1 MSGKIKVGINGF
13 GRIGRLVFRVLRQRK
28 DIFQVVAVNDVA
40 AADTMAHLLKYD
52 STHGRYPESVTTD
65 AAGNIVVGGDTIAML
80 GMKVSPA
87 ELPWDEYGVD
97 IVLESTG
104 VFRKQEQIEGHFS
117 GAKNKGVKK
126 VLLSVP
132 PKGAIDK
139 DKVAIVVLGVNGGDV
154 KASHRIVSNAS
165 CTTNCLAPVVKV
177 LHESFGLRH
186 GFMTTVHGYTNDQAV
201 LDQPHKDLRRAR
213 TAATN
218 IIPTTTGAAAAVGKV
233 MPELNGKLDGLAM
246 RVPVANGSIVD
257 LVAELEKPATAEQ
270 INAAI
275 KKAAEGE
282 LKGILEYTEDLIVST
297 DIIGNPH
304 SSIFDADSTKVLAG
318 TNMVKVLSWYDNE
331 WGYSNR
337 CVDLMQ
343 KMMSL

>member
-1 MSGKIKVGINGF
+1 MSDKIRVGINGF

-28 DIFQVVAVNDVA
+28 DQFEVVAVNDVA
-40 AADTMAHLLKYD
+40 SAATMAHLLKYD
-52 STHGRYPESVTTD
+52 STHGVYAESVETD
-65 AAGNIVVGGDTIAML
+65 AAGNMVVGGDTIAML
-80 GMKVSPA
+80 GMKVAPV

-104 VFRKQEQIEGHFS
+104 VFRKQEQVEGHFS
-117 GAKNKGVKK
+117 GAKNQGVKK

-132 PKGAIDK
+132 PKGDIDK
-139 DKVAIVVLGVNGGDV
+139 DKFGIVVLGVNSGDL
-154 KASHRIVSNAS
+154 KASHRMVSNAS
-165 CTTNCLAPVVKV
+165 CTTNCLAPVAKV
-177 LHESFGLRH
+177 LHENFGIKH

-201 LDQPHKDLRRAR
+201 LDQPHSDLRRAR

-233 MPELNGKLDGLAM
+233 MPALNGKLDGIAM
-246 RVPVANGSIVD
+246 RVPVPNGSIVD
-257 LVAELEKPATAEQ
+257 LVVELDKDVTPEEV
-270 INAAI
+270 NAAV

-282 LKGILEYTEDLIVST
+282 LKGILEYSEAPLVST

-304 SSIFDADSTKVLAG
+304 SSVFDATSTKKLAG
-318 TNMVKVLSWYDNE
+318 TQTLKILSWYDNE

-337 CVDLMQ
+337 CVDLMAN
-343 KMMSL
+343 MMAL